1 MKYTQLVGLAVV
13 ASLLFA
19 ACSESTSSND
29 AQVAQANVRPK
40 SADSQSEQ
48 KSNADDKN
56 SALFAKEDWDKVL
69 LLRSLLRESQ
79 VVFEQVWAKIEPDTT
94 GKKMSVLGDLR
105 SRIDASFSESGQ
117 DLLKK
122 EGAACNT
129 EKHIVLKASTDPVSK
144 VKSFSFF
151 KHSCETNSD
160 MSALAQVYMLG
171 EDLFQI
177 RFQNAAMP
185 NSAGRMGSFLAYK
198 TECAMQ
204 IKDGKYLGALSC
216 KNMSQDTGAISHTLL
231 DVMQLTVKGE
241 VFVQGQKFENISDL
255 KEKFEFKIALE
266 GDGLYLYETF
276 EDEVQEMAPAFQ
288 AVNEPGLESNPQQ
301 ENKGEQNGQKENSNK
316 EDSRKEDEQ
325 KSSEESQQENNEDGS
340 QSDIQEE
347 SKGLDHDQLS
357 AEEELQFTGA

>member
-1 MKYTQLVGLAVV
+1 
-13 ASLLFA
+13 
-19 ACSESTSSND
+19 
-29 AQVAQANVRPK
+29 
-40 SADSQSEQ
+40 
-48 KSNADDKN
+48 
-56 SALFAKEDWDKVL
+56 
-69 LLRSLLRESQ
+69 
-79 VVFEQVWAKIEPDTT
+79 
-94 GKKMSVLGDLR
+94 
-105 SRIDASFSESGQ
+105 
-117 DLLKK
+117 
-122 EGAACNT
+122 
-129 EKHIVLKASTDPVSK
+129 
-144 VKSFSFF
+144 
-151 KHSCETNSD
+151 
-160 MSALAQVYMLG
+160 
-171 EDLFQI
+171 
-177 RFQNAAMP
+177 
-185 NSAGRMGSFLAYK
+185 
-198 TECAMQ
+198 
-204 IKDGKYLGALSC
+204 
-216 KNMSQDTGAISHTLL
+216 
-231 DVMQLTVKGE
+231 MQLTVKGE